1 MARSGGGES
10 SARLR
15 CGTTGCRRR
24 VQWVDGERLAND
36 PLRYLCGAHWM
47 AMKTI
52 RLPDAERYK
61 PVHGQASGTD
71 ETRES
76 EEGGR
81 K

>member
-1 MARSGGGES
+1 MPRSGGGEPS
-10 SARLR
+10 GRLR

-24 VQWVDGERLAND
+24 VQWVDGERPATD

-61 PVHGQASGTD
+61 PVHGQAADTSG
-71 ETRES
+71 TRES
-76 EEGGR
+76 EEGGC